1 MNKRQLQF
9 LLLFG
14 GITGLILVS
23 LEGRIKGISY
33 SAGYFLYALNF
44 LAINKIGAILVQRQ
58 SQNIVKK
65 TSNLGLILLLFG
77 KIALLAGSL
86 YLALIY
92 FHLHKLLF
100 AGGALTALFI
110 SSVSVYL
117 GYQNTPADDKS
128 T

>member
-1 MNKRQLQF
+1 MYKRQLQF

-14 GITGLILVS
+14 AITGLVLVS
-23 LEGRIKGISY
+23 LEGRTKGISY

-58 SQNIVKK
+58 RQKDAKK
-65 TSNLGLILLLFG
+65 GSNLGLVLLLFG

-92 FHLHKLLF
+92 FDLNKLLF
-100 AGGALTALFI
+100 AGGALIALII

-117 GYQNTPADDKS
+117 GYQNTQANEKS